1 MQWPLLNPFT
11 TKAPESPRETLL
23 RRLAEGVPP
32 ELAVR
37 AAGVELAT
45 LENDAEAQK
54 AIAEGE
60 ISLFEKARDQG
71 VTGVIRAAMRRE
83 ASSWL
88 PKAEPPNPQS
98 LEDLLRG

>member
-1 MQWPLLNPFT
+1 M
-11 TKAPESPRETLL
+11 L
-23 RRLAEGVPP
+23 RRLSEGVPP

-37 AAGVELAT
+37 AAGVSIDSLT
-45 LENDAEAQK
+45 NDQDPQTP
-54 AIAEGE
+54 IAEGE

-83 ASSWL
+83 ANSWL
-88 PKAEPPNPQS
+88 PKAEPNTDGS

>member
-1 MQWPLLNPFT
+1 M
-11 TKAPESPRETLL
+11 L

-37 AAGVELAT
+37 AAGVELAG
-45 LENDAEAQK
+45 LENDTEAQK

-71 VTGVIRAAMRRE
+71 VTGAIRAAMRRE
-83 ASSWL
+83 ANSWL
-88 PKAEPPNPQS
+88 PKAEPHTGQT
-98 LEDLLRG
+98 LEDLLRE